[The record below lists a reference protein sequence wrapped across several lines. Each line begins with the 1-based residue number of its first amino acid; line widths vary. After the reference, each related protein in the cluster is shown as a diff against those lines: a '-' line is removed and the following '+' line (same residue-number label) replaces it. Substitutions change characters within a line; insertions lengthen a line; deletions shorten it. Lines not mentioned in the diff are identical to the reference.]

1 MKYNALASAPVPF
14 VLYLRRNTRLKY
26 NEILRKTQRTKKQTK
41 HSGIKFLFLLYPLFS
56 PGLWDHFAATDI
68 YTEKKGKH
76 TLFSLC
82 NLFKNYIYTEHKG
95 KHITL
100 FSLCITLLRT
110 TSIHN
115 TCKQAKPTLFSA
127 EAWKSILMGKTY
139 PTKLTVF
146 YFSWNHV
153 ICM

>member
-1 MKYNALASAPVPF
+1 MKYYGTHEIQQNKQ
-14 VLYLRRNTRLKY
+14 NTAVKSSCFSS
-26 NEILRKTQRTKKQTK
+26 IPC
-41 HSGIKFLFLLYPLFS
+41 SLFS
-56 PGLWDHFAATDI
+56 PGLGDHLAATDI
-68 YTEKKGKH
+68 YTEQKGKH